1 MVYEE
6 AFKALTRRVIKL
18 ANRENWGVNLIDI
31 YAVLL
36 WPLELDR
43 TRYREQAKT
52 ITRAVEEAIAL
63 NSAQPGDRK
72 EVLRQLLRMNE
83 EDERNSMVRS
93 VSTSWE
99 YQQYLESLDLVLLQ
113 NLSDVACD
121 FLEQVQDMGKL
132 IKIIDEVGI

>member
-1 MVYEE
+1 M
-6 AFKALTRRVIKL
+6 
-18 ANRENWGVNLIDI
+18 NLIDI